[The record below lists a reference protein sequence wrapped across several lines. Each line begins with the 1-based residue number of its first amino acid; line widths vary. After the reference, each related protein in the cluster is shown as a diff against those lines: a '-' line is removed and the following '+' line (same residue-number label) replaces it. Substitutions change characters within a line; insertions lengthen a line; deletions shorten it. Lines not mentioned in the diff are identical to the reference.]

1 MTLVETRPNE
11 QLDVDE
17 PDVSHYCRRSDI
29 LRAYVEGTL
38 VEALCGVLFVPTR
51 DPERYPT
58 CPECAALMA
67 MLPDTHP

>member
-1 MTLVETRPNE
+1 MTA
-11 QLDVDE
+11 LDVRPEERLDTDE
-17 PDVSHYCRRSDI
+17 PNVSHYCRREDI

-58 CPECAALMA
+58 CQECVAVLNT
-67 MLPDTHP
+67 LPPDRP